1 MHQGKRQGKSMKC
14 VTEKGKEKAR
24 RSRKSIH
31 IYIYIYYEKASPSEK
46 SVQICGVI
54 SALGDGETR

>member
-1 MHQGKRQGKSMKC
+1 MHQGKRQGKSAEC

-31 IYIYIYYEKASPSEK
+31 IYYEKKASPSEK
-46 SVQICGVI
+46 SVQICGAI